1 MFRRLLSGDLPR
13 SRVLAFV
20 LAVICLGLLFTPFVF
35 PGARAHGK
43 IRKAVGGRK
52 GRDLA
57 PAAAG
62 EERYAS

>member
-1 MFRRLLSGDLPR
+1 MRAATDGRLALRGNRRRAGLSAGTVGALL
-13 SRVLAFV
+13 
-20 LAVICLGLLFTPFVF
+20 
-35 PGARAHGK
+35 ARAHGK